1 MPETK
6 AKPKADSQAKG
17 NGLVS
22 GANCVVAKGTKIEGN
37 FHSTENL
44 RLDGVIV
51 GEVNCDQKLVMGEES
66 RIEGKIKASEA
77 VVMGTIV
84 GDISVKGTLQLQST
98 ARIDGKIDSRYMI
111 VEEGAQFN
119 GECKIGEQK

>member
-6 AKPKADSQAKG
+6 TKPKTDLSSKG
-17 NGLVS
+17 NGL
-22 GANCVVAKGTKIEGN
+22 GAGTNCVVAKGTKIEGN

-44 RLDGVIV
+44 RLDGVII
-51 GEVNCDQKLVMGEES
+51 GEVNCDRKLVMGEES
-66 RIEGKIKASEA
+66 RIEGKIKAAEA

-84 GDISVKGTLQLQST
+84 GDISVKGALQLQST
-98 ARIDGKIDSRYMI
+98 ARIDGNIDSRYMI